1 MLILHSIISSSYIQE
16 RKKNCQIII
25 EALRHQL
32 KPNFAILNLL

>member
-1 MLILHSIISSSYIQE
+1 MLILYSITFSFYIQE
-16 RKKNCQIII
+16 RKNNCQIII